1 MSRQFSRYG
10 PGQFQAIQPKTA
22 SPMPNSAHAQTA
34 KQDPSLELIS
44 LLLAGIFHPKK
55 HKRDAMPC
63 QWIPTYFRRINLNP
77 EWHGDGHGGRSWAV
91 ASFIS

>member
-44 LLLAGIFHPKK
+44 LLLAGILPSQKTEKGCHALPVDPYVLQTDKPQSGM
-55 HKRDAMPC
+55 A
-63 QWIPTYFRRINLNP
+63 W
-77 EWHGDGHGGRSWAV
+77 
-91 ASFIS
+91 